1 MMRVYRKSIGRER
14 EPRSGKTR
22 VLHGVKRLLWSL
34 TLRQHGQ
41 LSQSGRQSKQSSRR
55 EETDREKSEITDSQ
69 MNKYK
74 K

>member
-14 EPRSGKTR
+14 EPRSGKTSV

-41 LSQSGRQSKQSSRR
+41 LSQSGRQSKAEQ
-55 EETDREKSEITDSQ
+55 
-69 MNKYK
+69 
-74 K
+74 